1 MCVYVCVGVGL
12 SVRAVILPSSA
23 LDALARR
30 AVELPMLFQI
40 ENPATGQRSHCGV
53 MEFIADEGMCYMP
66 HWVRAPA
73 ARSFVPLPFPS
84 ALSVTQS
91 ELMCGVC
98 VCVWGGGCVFFCGPC
113 YSLSSTSCPPLVPCR
128 LLFALHVLLDD
139 GGVGAA
145 REWHRGHSQPSATQG
160 VLRTTAAHEQGVTG
174 ASRACGSLIIAFRF
188 AA

>member
-1 MCVYVCVGVGL
+1 M
-12 SVRAVILPSSA
+12 RAVILPSSA

-84 ALSVTQS
+84 LPFPSALSVTQS
-91 ELMCGVC
+91 EQMCVC
-98 VCVWGGGCVFFCGPC
+98 VCVWGGGAFSFAARATPC
-113 YSLSSTSCPPLVPCR
+113 PQPLAPPLVPCR
-128 LLFALHVLLDD
+128 LLFALHVPLDD

-160 VLRTTAAHEQGVTG
+160 VLRTTAAHEQGVTD

>member
-12 SVRAVILPSSA
+12 SMRAVILPSSA

-84 ALSVTQS
+84 LPFPSALSVTQS
-91 ELMCGVC
+91 EQMCVC
-98 VCVWGGGCVFFCGPC
+98 VCVCVCVCLARFLRAPLPRET
-113 YSLSSTSCPPLVPCR
+113 SLGRRTSLR
-128 LLFALHVLLDD
+128 RDERALHFR
-139 GGVGAA
+139 GTA
-145 REWHRGHSQPSATQG
+145 RH
-160 VLRTTAAHEQGVTG
+160 
-174 ASRACGSLIIAFRF
+174 
-188 AA
+188 